1 MKIFQLYFQNCYKHF
16 LCHLPV
22 TYYVYKRGLAEL
34 VRMQIC
40 SCLMA
45 ICKMSYSEDEII
57 NHENAL
63 VYYFVFV
70 GHK

>member
-1 MKIFQLYFQNCYKHF
+1 MF
-16 LCHLPV
+16 LPV
-22 TYYVYKRGLAEL
+22 TYYVDKRGLVEL

-45 ICKMSYSEDEII
+45 ICKMSYSEDGII
-57 NHENAL
+57 NHENAF
-63 VYYFVFV
+63 VYDFVFV

>member
-1 MKIFQLYFQNCYKHF
+1 MF
-16 LCHLPV
+16 LPV
-22 TYYVYKRGLAEL
+22 TYYVDKRGLVEL
-34 VRMQIC
+34 ERMQIC

-45 ICKMSYSEDEII
+45 ICKMSYNEDGII

-63 VYYFVFV
+63 VYDFVFV